1 MITMSIKDLCLAL
14 CIIFAWGLNFVVIK
28 LGVAEIPPLLLAGLR
43 FSAVVFP
50 ALFFIRAPRIP
61 LKWLI
66 AYGMSISFGQF
77 ALLFLSIH
85 LGMPAGLA
93 SLLLQAQAFLT
104 LWLGHS
110 LLKEK
115 IQRHHYV
122 GMAIAVLGI
131 LLLIV
136 ESHTGSKTDL
146 PMIPLLL
153 VFAAA
158 LSWACGNICNKVIV
172 QQHQVNPMSLVV
184 WSALV
189 PILPFFLCSW
199 IFEGPDRIVWSLQH
213 AHAHQIFVVG
223 YLAFIATIM
232 GYGLWGYLLS
242 KYPTSMIAPLTLLV
256 PVVGL
261 ITAAIFLGEHLS
273 INQMIATAV
282 IIAGLVINVFGQR
295 WIKPKLH

>member
-1 MITMSIKDLCLAL
+1 MMTMSIKDLCLAL

-43 FSAVVFP
+43 FSVVAFP

-85 LGMPAGLA
+85 LGMPAGLT
-93 SLLLQAQAFLT
+93 SLLLQAQAFFT

-115 IQRHHYV
+115 IQRHHYA

-131 LLLIV
+131 LLLAV

-199 IFEGPDRIVWSLQH
+199 IFEGSDKIVWSLQH
-213 AHAHQIFVVG
+213 AHVHQIFVVG

-242 KYPTSMIAPLTLLV
+242 KYPTSIIAPLTLLV

-273 INQMIATAV
+273 INQMLATAV
-282 IIAGLVINVFGQR
+282 IISGLVINVFGQR

>member
-1 MITMSIKDLCLAL
+1 MSIKDLCLAL

-43 FSAVVFP
+43 FSVVAFP

-66 AYGMSISFGQF
+66 AYGMTISFGQF

-93 SLLLQAQAFLT
+93 SLLLQAQAFFT

-115 IQRHHYV
+115 IQRHHYA

-131 LLLIV
+131 LLLAV

-158 LSWACGNICNKVIV
+158 LSWAYGNICNKVIV

-184 WSALV
+184 WS
-189 PILPFFLCSW
+189 
-199 IFEGPDRIVWSLQH
+199 LQH
-213 AHAHQIFVVG
+213 AHVHQIFVVG

-273 INQMIATAV
+273 INQMLATAV
-282 IIAGLVINVFGQR
+282 IISGLVINVFGQR

>member
-1 MITMSIKDLCLAL
+1 MSIKDLCLAL

-43 FSAVVFP
+43 FSVVAFP

-85 LGMPAGLA
+85 LGMPAGLT
-93 SLLLQAQAFLT
+93 SLLLQAQAFFT

-115 IQRHHYV
+115 IQRHHYA

-131 LLLIV
+131 LLLAV

-158 LSWACGNICNKVIV
+158 LSWAYGNICNKVIV

-184 WSALV
+184 WS
-189 PILPFFLCSW
+189 
-199 IFEGPDRIVWSLQH
+199 LQH
-213 AHAHQIFVVG
+213 AHVHQIFVVG

-242 KYPTSMIAPLTLLV
+242 KYPTSIIAPLTLLV

-273 INQMIATAV
+273 INQMLATAV
-282 IIAGLVINVFGQR
+282 IISGLVINVFGQR

>member
-1 MITMSIKDLCLAL
+1 MSIKDLCLAL

-43 FSAVVFP
+43 FSVVAFP
-50 ALFFIRAPRIP
+50 ALFFIRVPRIP

-93 SLLLQAQAFLT
+93 SLLLQAQAFFT

-115 IQRHHYV
+115 IQRHHYA

-131 LLLIV
+131 LLLAV

-184 WSALV
+184 WS
-189 PILPFFLCSW
+189 
-199 IFEGPDRIVWSLQH
+199 LQH
-213 AHAHQIFVVG
+213 AHVHQIFVVG

-273 INQMIATAV
+273 INQMLATAV
-282 IIAGLVINVFGQR
+282 IISGLVINVFGQR

>member
-1 MITMSIKDLCLAL
+1 MSIKDLCLAL

-43 FSAVVFP
+43 FSVVAFP

-93 SLLLQAQAFLT
+93 SLLLQAQAFFT

-115 IQRHHYV
+115 IQRHHYA

-131 LLLIV
+131 LLLAV

-158 LSWACGNICNKVIV
+158 LSWAYGNICNKVIV

-184 WSALV
+184 WS
-189 PILPFFLCSW
+189 
-199 IFEGPDRIVWSLQH
+199 LQH
-213 AHAHQIFVVG
+213 AHVHQIFVVG

-242 KYPTSMIAPLTLLV
+242 KYPTSIIAPLTLLV

-273 INQMIATAV
+273 INQMLATAV
-282 IIAGLVINVFGQR
+282 IISGLVINVFGQR

>member
-1 MITMSIKDLCLAL
+1 MMTMSIKDLCLAL

-43 FSAVVFP
+43 FSVVAFP

-85 LGMPAGLA
+85 LGMPAGLT
-93 SLLLQAQAFLT
+93 SLLLQAQAFFT

-115 IQRHHYV
+115 IQRHHYA

-131 LLLIV
+131 LLLAV

-184 WSALV
+184 WS
-189 PILPFFLCSW
+189 
-199 IFEGPDRIVWSLQH
+199 LQH
-213 AHAHQIFVVG
+213 AHVHQIFVVG

-242 KYPTSMIAPLTLLV
+242 KYPTSIIAPLTLLV

-273 INQMIATAV
+273 INQMLATAV
-282 IIAGLVINVFGQR
+282 IISGLVINVFGQR